1 MESGAKGLDR
11 KRLITVLTHVIFI
24 VILCVLPEVLLRMSW
39 TSPKGFMPWG
49 VYAKSGVM
57 LAVFYLNYFVFIPRA
72 LSRSH
77 RWLRFIAWNLLVIAA
92 GTLLM
97 YFIAKWGWAPGG
109 KRMRH
114 APDEWHRMIASAS
127 FMLRDAVMLLLTAS
141 LAVTIKLS
149 GLWRAL
155 ERRGEQLAAMR
166 RESELEGLRSQLNPH
181 FLFNTLNSIYA
192 LIAISPPEAQKAVH
206 ELSQLLRHVVYD
218 NPERVALGREIDFLD
233 NYISLM
239 RLRLGSRPVDFRA
252 DISDSA
258 RPVAPLLFMT
268 LVENAF
274 KHGAGSPADRPVRIA
289 VTERGGVLTCTTF
302 NHFVRSAD
310 ADRDGAGGV
319 GLANLRRRL
328 ELIYGRRASLVT
340 EATDTTFKATLTIDD
355 RP

>member
-1 MESGAKGLDR
+1 MESGTEGFDR
-11 KRLITVLTHVIFI
+11 RRLIAVLTHVIFI

-39 TSPKGFMPWG
+39 TSHRGFMPWG

-57 LAVFYLNYFVFIPRA
+57 LAVFYLNYFIFIPRA

-127 FMLRDAVMLLLTAS
+127 FMLRDAIMLLLTAS

-155 ERRGEQLAAMR
+155 ERRSEQLAAMR

-218 NPERVALGREIDFLD
+218 NPGQVALGREIDFLD

-239 RLRLGSRPVDFRA
+239 RLRMGNRPVDFHT
-252 DISDSA
+252 DISDPD

-274 KHGAGSPADRPVRIA
+274 KHGAGSPSDRPVKIS
-289 VTERGGVLTCTTF
+289 VTDRGGVLVCTTF

-310 ADRDGAGGV
+310 MAEENTGGV

-328 ELIYGRRASLVT
+328 ELIYGHRASLAT
-340 EATDTTFKATLTIDD
+340 EVDGPTFTATLKISA
-355 RP
+355 PS